1 MAGMTV
7 ALGWAD
13 PLEDGNVEYTL
24 KLSDVWDT
32 IVGSPN
38 VEDFK
43 FRSTAEAY
51 AVTAEAAKRML
62 EEVTQMRII
71 AEARKKYTDGTR
83 TLLVLD
89 LIEFDNYAVHE
100 RLELDT
106 LDNEHAMYRS
116 IVEWCMECVEPWL
129 TY

>member
-1 MAGMTV
+1 
-7 ALGWAD
+7 
-13 PLEDGNVEYTL
+13 
-24 KLSDVWDT
+24 
-32 IVGSPN
+32 
-38 VEDFK
+38 
-43 FRSTAEAY
+43 
-51 AVTAEAAKRML
+51 ML
-62 EEVTQMRII
+62 EEFTQTRLI